1 MKIPVLTYHAMRID
15 GNDYARNDHVALKED
30 LLTVAALGFAV
41 KSLSDIVARSSNGWP
56 SSEPA
61 EKWVGLAFD
70 DGPDFDF
77 YDLPHPTW
85 GMQRSMLNIMMD
97 GVSAKGRPEREL
109 RPSGG
114 SEGAK
119 PRAWG
124 EHTSASRPA
133 NVPAFH
139 ATSFVIVSPDARRQL
154 DRTCMIGRDWWRD
167 EWWSKAV
174 LTGYLAIGSHSWD
187 HNHPTLQHG
196 ESANLANGTFTVVD
210 NFEAAEYQI
219 AQAASLLKEKAPN
232 AGTSLFAYPYGE
244 SSDYLVREYFPL
256 HGARLGI
263 QAAFTCEPSPVTEGC
278 NRWRLPRY
286 VFGRDWKSSD
296 ELARILREC

>member
-15 GNDYARNDHVALKED
+15 GNEYALNDHVALKED
-30 LLTVAALGFAV
+30 LLAVAALGFAV
-41 KSLSDIVARSSNGWP
+41 KSLSDIVARSSNGSR
-56 SSEPA
+56 SSASA

-77 YDLPHPTW
+77 YDLPHPAW

-97 GVSAKGRPEREL
+97 GM
-109 RPSGG
+109 
-114 SEGAK
+114 
-119 PRAWG
+119 
-124 EHTSASRPA
+124 SASRPTKA
-133 NVPAFH
+133 PPVH
-139 ATSFVIVSPDARRQL
+139 ATSFVIVSPEARRQL

-174 LTGYLAIGSHSWD
+174 LTGYLAVGSHSWD
-187 HNHPTLQHG
+187 HNHPSLQRG
-196 ESANLANGTFTVVD
+196 ESTASPNGTFTVID

-232 AGTSLFAYPYGE
+232 AGTALFAYPYGE
-244 SSDYLVREYFPL
+244 TSDYLVREYFPL

-286 VFGRDWKSSD
+286 VFGRDWKSPE
-296 ELARILREC
+296 ELARILRECGCGG

>member
-1 MKIPVLTYHAMRID
+1 MPRAINAVLLRRMKIPVLTYHAMRID

-41 KSLSDIVARSSNGWP
+41 RSLSDIVTRSSNGSRAP
-56 SSEPA
+56 EPA
-61 EKWVGLAFD
+61 EKWVGFAFD

-85 GMQRSMLNIMMD
+85 GMQRSMLNILMD
-97 GVSAKGRPEREL
+97 GM
-109 RPSGG
+109 
-114 SEGAK
+114 
-119 PRAWG
+119 
-124 EHTSASRPA
+124 SASRPA
-133 NVPAFH
+133 QAPPLH
-139 ATSFVIVSPDARRQL
+139 ATSFVIASPDARRQL
-154 DRTCMIGRDWWRD
+154 DRTCMIGCDWWRD

-187 HNHPTLQHG
+187 HNHPMLRPG
-196 ESANLANGTFTVVD
+196 ENGALTDGTFMVID
-210 NFEAAEYQI
+210 NFDAAEYQI

-232 AGTSLFAYPYGE
+232 AGTALFAYPYGE

-256 HGARLGI
+256 HGARLGN

-296 ELARILREC
+296 ELARILHEC

>member
-1 MKIPVLTYHAMRID
+1 MRFSFRRMKIPVLTYHAMRID
-15 GNDYARNDHVALKED
+15 GNEYARNDHVALKED

-41 KSLSDIVARSSNGWP
+41 RSLSDIVARSSNGSR
-56 SSEPA
+56 SSDSA

-97 GVSAKGRPEREL
+97 SM
-109 RPSGG
+109 
-114 SEGAK
+114 
-119 PRAWG
+119 
-124 EHTSASRPA
+124 SASRPA
-133 NVPAFH
+133 KAPPLH
-139 ATSFVIVSPDARRQL
+139 ATSFVIVSPDARREL

-187 HNHPTLQHG
+187 HNHPSLQHG
-196 ESANLANGTFTVVD
+196 ERAGRANGTFTVID
-210 NFEAAEYQI
+210 NFDAAEYQI
-219 AQAASLLKEKAPN
+219 AQAASLLEEKAPN
-232 AGTSLFAYPYGE
+232 AGTALFAYPYGE

-263 QAAFTCEPSPVTEGC
+263 QAAFTCEPSPITEGC

-296 ELARILREC
+296 ELVRILREC

>member
-1 MKIPVLTYHAMRID
+1 MRFSFRRMKIPVLTYHAMRID

-30 LLTVAALGFAV
+30 LLTLAAHGFAV
-41 KSLSDIVARSSNGWP
+41 RSLSDIVAWSSNGSRAP
-56 SSEPA
+56 EST

-77 YDLPHPTW
+77 YDLPHPAW

-97 GVSAKGRPEREL
+97 GM
-109 RPSGG
+109 
-114 SEGAK
+114 
-119 PRAWG
+119 
-124 EHTSASRPA
+124 SASRLAKAPP
-133 NVPAFH
+133 VH

-174 LTGYLAIGSHSWD
+174 LTGYLAIGSHSWN

-196 ESANLANGTFTVVD
+196 ASRALTNGTFTVVD
-210 NFEAAEYQI
+210 NFDAAEYQI
-219 AQAASLLKEKAPN
+219 AQAVSLLKEKAPN
-232 AGTSLFAYPYGE
+232 AGTALFAYPYGE

-286 VFGRDWKSSD
+286 VFGRDWKSPN
-296 ELARILREC
+296 ELSRILREC

>member
-1 MKIPVLTYHAMRID
+1 MRFSFRRMKIPVLTYHAMRID

-41 KSLSDIVARSSNGWP
+41 RSLSDIVARSSNGSHAP
-56 SSEPA
+56 EPA

-85 GMQRSMLNIMMD
+85 GMQRSMLNIMID
-97 GVSAKGRPEREL
+97 GMGASHPAKAP
-109 RPSGG
+109 P
-114 SEGAK
+114 
-119 PRAWG
+119 
-124 EHTSASRPA
+124 
-133 NVPAFH
+133 VH

-154 DRTCMIGRDWWRD
+154 DQTCMIGRDWWRD

-174 LTGYLAIGSHSWD
+174 LTGYLAIGSHSWN
-187 HNHPTLQHG
+187 HNHPTLRPG
-196 ESANLANGTFTVVD
+196 ESGASTNGTFTVVD
-210 NFEAAEYQI
+210 NFDAAEYQI

-263 QAAFTCEPSPVTEGC
+263 QAAFTCDPSPVTEGC

-286 VFGRDWKSSD
+286 VFGRDWKSPD